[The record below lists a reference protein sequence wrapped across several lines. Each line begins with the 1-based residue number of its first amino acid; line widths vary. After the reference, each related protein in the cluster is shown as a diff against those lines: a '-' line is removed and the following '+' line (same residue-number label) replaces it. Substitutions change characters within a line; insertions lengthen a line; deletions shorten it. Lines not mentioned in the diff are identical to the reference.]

1 MEVSGFT
8 ILLIFFITTCVVAI
22 TVVNA
27 IAYNEIASDP
37 EPMSSISKTNARVY
51 FWLNIV
57 VGFIT
62 FLLWCWC
69 IYKWFS
75 MKSKS
80 KSSYKRYDLVD
91 SDLDFDY
98 QGMKNY

>member
-1 MEVSGFT
+1 MEVKGFT
-8 ILLIFFITTCVVAI
+8 SLLIFFITTCVVAI
-22 TVVNA
+22 TIVNA
-27 IAYNEIASDP
+27 IAYNEIANDP

-51 FWLNIV
+51 FWLNIA

-75 MKSKS
+75 MKSKPN
-80 KSSYKRYDLVD
+80 SSFERDNFTD
-91 SDLDFDY
+91 SDFDY
-98 QGMKNY
+98 QRMKNY